1 MVKGKGAEIMGL
13 FGCGGDNYVLRCER
27 LVAPDAEE
35 VCVVVDGIECGFN
48 GEMFIC
54 DGKGLDTVQC
64 EVLQYAFF
72 CLHSQYVPA
81 VLESLQGIGVNQ
93 CGVWFC
99 VGELLVG
106 DSECLALRHGGTNDA
121 KVAVA

>member
-72 CLHSQYVPA
+72 CLHSQYVPT
-81 VLESLQGIGVNQ
+81 VLESHCGILGKILIRKQ
-93 CGVWFC
+93 FPT
-99 VGELLVG
+99 
-106 DSECLALRHGGTNDA
+106 D
-121 KVAVA
+121 